1 MTGRETGRT
10 WTARCARLGAAA
22 LAACAIAALGAA
34 DVRASGV
41 ATAGVRGA
49 ASSQCHDPGTT
60 PLPKRNGT
68 PCDDGDGCT
77 ANDTCTMGVCGGA
90 VVPGCRLDLQS
101 CSAARRI
108 GRGSRD
114 VVLDDGS
121 GPRTFRV
128 ERPVRACAPAT
139 QAGAAKDALTHLTCA
154 QMRPPAKVAFES
166 RTLQTHDRF
175 GDHTFTI
182 RKPRE
187 LCAPSWPSG
196 APRTT
201 TLDTYACH
209 RVQGSKVG
217 QQITLTDER
226 GTAPLE
232 VLRPVTLCTP
242 VGVDGAPIRE
252 GRVLLTCYEAKNPGR
267 APAPDEITL
276 ENGLG
281 SEVLRRGA
289 RKRLCVPTTVDACA
303 RVTFTTMPG
312 SATCGGS
319 SFEWPPSP
327 PFVGALFDASSG
339 GNEVA
344 QLGGGCSYFGGGA
357 SAYFP
362 AAQPAS
368 GDTLRFDATS
378 CSGDVFPL
386 VGSSGGDA
394 AHCIAGPSAEVKV
407 CLSDTRL
414 TCTTDGDCP
423 YTPNP
428 NGFPFAGRCA
438 RAPRCFGGA
447 PFPFYST
454 LANACVVPISS
465 ATATGSVRPATGE
478 VSYGLGVNNVVYIN
492 LSNFFPIAPCP
503 QCISGA
509 CVGGA
514 RHGKPCTP
522 SGSVNETSTDCLPND
537 KDFFTFVPGGVAAFS
552 TAPRSL
558 SAATGLFCPGQRNAG
573 AFGEPN
579 VRRIELDGTP
589 AGSLLDLA
597 PHPATFLTLG
607 CAGASGDGLVD
618 SLADFPGP
626 AAASVTGML
635 QMQR

>member
-1 MTGRETGRT
+1 MTKSGTGRT
-10 WTARCARLGAAA
+10 WTARRAILGITA
-22 LAACAIAALGAA
+22 LAACALALGAA
-34 DVRASGV
+34 DAGGSSSE
-41 ATAGVRGA
+41 TAGVQGA

-77 ANDTCTMGVCGGA
+77 VSDTCTMGVCGGT

-108 GRGSRD
+108 GPGSRD
-114 VVLDDGS
+114 VALDDGS
-121 GPRTFRV
+121 GARTFRV

-139 QAGAAKDALTHLTCA
+139 QAGAPKDARTHLTCS
-154 QMRPPAKVAFES
+154 QMRPPAKVKFQR

-182 RKPRE
+182 QTPRE

-196 APRTT
+196 APHTT

-209 RVQGSKVG
+209 RVQGSKLG

-232 VLRPVTLCTP
+232 ILRPVTLCTP
-242 VGVDGAPIRE
+242 VGVDGAPTRE

-267 APAPDEITL
+267 APTPDEITL
-276 ENGLG
+276 QNGLG
-281 SEVLRRGA
+281 SAVLRRGA

-303 RVTFTTMPG
+303 RISFTTVPG

-327 PFVGALFDASSG
+327 PFVGSLFDASTG

-344 QLGGGCSYFGGGA
+344 QLGGGCAYFGGGA

-378 CSGDVFPL
+378 CSGDVLPL
-386 VGSSGGDA
+386 VGSAGGDA
-394 AHCIAGPSAEVKV
+394 AHCIAGPSADVKV

-428 NGFPFAGRCA
+428 SGFPFAGRCA
-438 RAPRCFGGA
+438 QAPRCFGGA

-478 VSYGLGVNNVVYIN
+478 VSYGLGVSNVVYID
-492 LSNFFPIAPCP
+492 LSNFFPVAPCP

-537 KDFFTFVPGGVAAFS
+537 EDFFTFVPGGVAAFS

-558 SAATGLFCPGQRNAG
+558 SAASGLFCPGQRNAG

-579 VRRIELDGTP
+579 VRRIELNGTP
-589 AGSLLDLA
+589 AGNLLDLA